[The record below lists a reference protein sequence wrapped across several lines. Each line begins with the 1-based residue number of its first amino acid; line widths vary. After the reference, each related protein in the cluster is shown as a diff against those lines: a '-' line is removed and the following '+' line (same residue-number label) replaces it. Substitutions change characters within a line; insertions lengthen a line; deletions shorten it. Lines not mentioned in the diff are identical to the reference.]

1 MHSYVLNNPN
11 IHTHAINLI
20 FLWLHTI
27 NLLSLWS
34 FYITF
39 QINYKNALKPLQ
51 GSLFTCEFFFHFLE
65 YIVNYLFYTKAAF
78 KGFRTRVI
86 ASKIINS
93 NTKCFHKSKS
103 WIFRREGFLIIFLRI
118 FFFRLESIKHK
129 HYCSFSAFEFAKSN
143 PA

>member
-1 MHSYVLNNPN
+1 MIVGCDWSKNKTTLHSYVLNNPN

-39 QINYKNALKPLQ
+39 QINIRMHLNHCKEVCLPA
-51 GSLFTCEFFFHFLE
+51 SFFHFLE

-86 ASKIINS
+86 ASQIINS

-118 FFFRLESIKHK
+118 FFSIRKYK
-129 HYCSFSAFEFAKSN
+129 T
-143 PA
+143 